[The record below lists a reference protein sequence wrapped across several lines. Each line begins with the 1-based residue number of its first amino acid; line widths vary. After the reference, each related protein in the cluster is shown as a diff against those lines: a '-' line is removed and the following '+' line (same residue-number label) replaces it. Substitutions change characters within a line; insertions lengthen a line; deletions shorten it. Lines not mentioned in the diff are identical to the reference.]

1 MSEGPISQ
9 WWKSHTPERVSI
21 AEKDRVCA
29 RSQGRGYCG
38 RRKAPKADAWS
49 KVTCPDCRAAY
60 RADGGRL

>member
-1 MSEGPISQ
+1 MVL
-9 WWKSHTPERVSI
+9 ERVSI

-29 RSQGRGYCG
+29 RQEGRGYCG
-38 RRKAPKADAWS
+38 RRKAPKADSWS